1 MRSDEDFL
9 KDALFNDQDFFD
21 YVHEFGLRPTLED
34 IVELR
39 KTVADQ
45 LEADREYGVWSADN
59 PQWRKSA
66 TALVIRAKS
75 RIRVINDAMREGG
88 IE

>member
-1 MRSDEDFL
+1 MRSDDDFL

-75 RIRVINDAMREGG
+75 RIRIINDAMREGG

>member
-1 MRSDEDFL
+1 M
-9 KDALFNDQDFFD
+9 FNDQDFFD

-75 RIRVINDAMREGG
+75 RIRVINDALRDQE
-88 IE
+88 

>member
-1 MRSDEDFL
+1 MRSDENFL

-21 YVHEFGLRPTLED
+21 YVHEFGLQDTLDD
-34 IVELR
+34 ISELR
-39 KTVADQ
+39 RTVADQ
-45 LEADREYGVWSADN
+45 LEADRDYGVWSADN

-88 IE
+88 IK

>member
-75 RIRVINDAMREGG
+75 RIRFINDALRES
-88 IE
+88 E

>member
-1 MRSDEDFL
+1 M
-9 KDALFNDQDFFD
+9 
-21 YVHEFGLRPTLED
+21 
-34 IVELR
+34 ELR

-75 RIRVINDAMREGG
+75 RIKVINDALRES
-88 IE
+88 E

>member
-1 MRSDEDFL
+1 MRSDENFL

-75 RIRVINDAMREGG
+75 RIRIINDALRES
-88 IE
+88 E

>member
-1 MRSDEDFL
+1 MRSDGDFL

-75 RIRVINDAMREGG
+75 RIRVINDALRES
-88 IE
+88 E

>member
-21 YVHEFGLRPTLED
+21 YVHEFGLRSTLED
-34 IVELR
+34 IAELR
-39 KTVADQ
+39 RTVADQ
-45 LEADREYGVWSADN
+45 LEADREYAVWSADN

-75 RIRVINDAMREGG
+75 RIRVINDALRDQE
-88 IE
+88 

>member
-1 MRSDEDFL
+1 MRSDDDFL

-75 RIRVINDAMREGG
+75 RIRVINDALRES
-88 IE
+88 E

>member
-1 MRSDEDFL
+1 MRSDDDFL
-9 KDALFNDQDFFD
+9 KDALFNDQDFFG

-75 RIRVINDAMREGG
+75 RIRVINDALRDQE
-88 IE
+88 

>member
-1 MRSDEDFL
+1 MRSNEDFL

-21 YVHEFGLRPTLED
+21 YVHEFGLIPTLED

-75 RIRVINDAMREGG
+75 RIRVINDALRES
-88 IE
+88 E

>member
-9 KDALFNDQDFFD
+9 KDALFNDRDFFD
-21 YVHEFGLRPTLED
+21 YVHKFGLQDTLDD
-34 IVELR
+34 ISELR
-39 KTVADQ
+39 RTVADQ
-45 LEADREYGVWSADN
+45 LEADREYAVWSADN

-75 RIRVINDAMREGG
+75 RIRIINDALRDQE
-88 IE
+88 

>member
-1 MRSDEDFL
+1 MRSDENFL

-75 RIRVINDAMREGG
+75 RIRIINDAMREGG

>member
-1 MRSDEDFL
+1 M

-75 RIRVINDAMREGG
+75 RIRVINDALRES
-88 IE
+88 E

>member
-1 MRSDEDFL
+1 MRSDENFL

-45 LEADREYGVWSADN
+45 LEADRDYGVWSADN

-75 RIRVINDAMREGG
+75 RIRVINDALRDRE
-88 IE
+88 

>member
-1 MRSDEDFL
+1 MRSDDDFL

-75 RIRVINDAMREGG
+75 RIRVIHDALRES
-88 IE
+88 E

>member
-1 MRSDEDFL
+1 MRSDDDFL

-75 RIRVINDAMREGG
+75 RIRVIQDALRDQE
-88 IE
+88 

>member
-1 MRSDEDFL
+1 MRSDDDFL

-75 RIRVINDAMREGG
+75 RIRVINDALRDSE
-88 IE
+88 

>member
-1 MRSDEDFL
+1 M
-9 KDALFNDQDFFD
+9 FNDQDFFD

-59 PQWRKSA
+59 PQWRKAA

-75 RIRVINDAMREGG
+75 RIRVINDALRDQE
-88 IE
+88 

>member
-1 MRSDEDFL
+1 M
-9 KDALFNDQDFFD
+9 FNDQDFFD

-45 LEADREYGVWSADN
+45 LEADRDYGVWSADN

-75 RIRVINDAMREGG
+75 RIRIINDALRDQE
-88 IE
+88 

>member
-1 MRSDEDFL
+1 MRSDDDFL

-45 LEADREYGVWSADN
+45 LEADREYGVWSVDN

-88 IE
+88 IK

>member
-1 MRSDEDFL
+1 M
-9 KDALFNDQDFFD
+9 FNDQDFFD

-75 RIRVINDAMREGG
+75 RIRVINDALRES
-88 IE
+88 E

>member
-21 YVHEFGLRPTLED
+21 YVHEFGLRSTLED
-34 IVELR
+34 IAELR

-45 LEADREYGVWSADN
+45 LEADREYAVWSADN

-75 RIRVINDAMREGG
+75 RIRVINDALRDQE
-88 IE
+88 

>member
-1 MRSDEDFL
+1 MRSDDDFL

-34 IVELR
+34 RVELR

-75 RIRVINDAMREGG
+75 RIRVINDALRDRE
-88 IE
+88 

>member
-21 YVHEFGLRPTLED
+21 YVHEFGLRSTLED
-34 IVELR
+34 IAELR
-39 KTVADQ
+39 RTVADQ
-45 LEADREYGVWSADN
+45 LEADREYAVWSADN

-66 TALVIRAKS
+66 TALIIRAKS
-75 RIRVINDAMREGG
+75 RIRVINDALRDQE
-88 IE
+88 

>member
-1 MRSDEDFL
+1 MRSDDDVL

-75 RIRVINDAMREGG
+75 RIRVINDALRES
-88 IE
+88 E

>member
-21 YVHEFGLRPTLED
+21 YVHEFGLRSTLED
-34 IVELR
+34 IAELR

-45 LEADREYGVWSADN
+45 LEADREYAVWSADN

-66 TALVIRAKS
+66 TALIIRAKS
-75 RIRVINDAMREGG
+75 RIRVINDALRDQE
-88 IE
+88 

>member
-75 RIRVINDAMREGG
+75 RIRVINDALRES
-88 IE
+88 E

>member
-1 MRSDEDFL
+1 MRSDDDFL

-59 PQWRKSA
+59 PKWRKSA

-75 RIRVINDAMREGG
+75 RIRVINDALRES
-88 IE
+88 E

>member
-9 KDALFNDQDFFD
+9 KDALFNDRDFFD

-75 RIRVINDAMREGG
+75 RIRVINDALRES
-88 IE
+88 E

>member
-1 MRSDEDFL
+1 MRSDDDFL

>member
-1 MRSDEDFL
+1 MRSDDDFL

-21 YVHEFGLRPTLED
+21 YVHEFGLCPTLED

-88 IE
+88 IK

>member
-1 MRSDEDFL
+1 MRSDDDFL

-75 RIRVINDAMREGG
+75 RIRVINDALRDQE
-88 IE
+88 

>member
-21 YVHEFGLRPTLED
+21 YVHEFGLRSTLED
-34 IVELR
+34 IAELR

-45 LEADREYGVWSADN
+45 LEADREFAVWSADN

-75 RIRVINDAMREGG
+75 RIRIINDALRDQE
-88 IE
+88 

>member
-1 MRSDEDFL
+1 MRSDDDFL

-21 YVHEFGLRPTLED
+21 YVHEFGLHPTLED

-75 RIRVINDAMREGG
+75 RIRVINDALRES
-88 IE
+88 E

>member
-1 MRSDEDFL
+1 MRSDDDFL

-75 RIRVINDAMREGG
+75 RIRVINDALRGSE
-88 IE
+88 

>member
-1 MRSDEDFL
+1 MRSDDDFL

-88 IE
+88 IK

>member
-88 IE
+88 IK

>member
-1 MRSDEDFL
+1 M
-9 KDALFNDQDFFD
+9 FNDQDFFD

-88 IE
+88 IK